1 MLKSLI
7 IILLCLTAIQSKE
20 NVAPGDQI
28 LGKWV
33 SAEKNIIVQVYKS
46 GDTFKGKI
54 VWYKGDDPNKAMDEW
69 TDKHNPDPA
78 LRGTFHMTA
87 AGEAT
92 WADFAEAIFGF
103 SAERSGPTGAVR
115 RISTADYPTP
125 ASRPA
130 NSRLDSGKLAQAHGV
145 RLPDWRA
152 SVKEVVTRLLQRAT

>member
-7 IILLCLTAIQSKE
+7 IILLCLTGIQSKE

-78 LRGTFHMTA
+78 LRSRKILGMDVLRDLKYDPKNNVWE
-87 AGEAT
+87 GGMIYEART
-92 WADFAEAIFGF
+92 GKEYNA
-103 SAERSGPTGAVR
+103 SAYIDKSGLLRVKGYWHFKF
-115 RISTADYPTP
+115 I
-125 ASRPA
+125 
-130 NSRLDSGKLAQAHGV
+130 GKTMLFKKA
-145 RLPDWRA
+145 
-152 SVKEVVTRLLQRAT
+152 